1 MNHKK
6 NQLRKHKQIATG
18 LFLFMAAVYCVMVYL
33 LKYSPT
39 SWMGYVKAFSEA
51 AMVGALADWFAVTAL
66 FRHPMGLKIPHTNLI
81 ENKKNAIGDNL
92 GNFVSDNFLT
102 PANIRPYVQKIDVA
116 QLLNNWLQ
124 QDKNKQIIETEI
136 IYMAQSVLHG
146 VDNATVISFLKQKA
160 QSGIDTINWQKLTAK
175 GLKYLIDQGKT
186 NRVIA
191 LVIPKIQDYI
201 QENRTVIY
209 QQIIEK
215 KPLLGLIGGHTV
227 TDQLIKG
234 LTTFLT
240 DIYDNEEHKIR
251 IEITHQLQVL
261 ITEIE
266 SSDSWKEKLNTLI
279 HSFLTPEVINEY
291 TSSFWENAKKEI
303 KAQLHDS
310 NSVLNQYVSNQI
322 NQFTINLS
330 TDLELQQKINNWAQT
345 SIYRLALKNSKEVS
359 LVIKNTVEKWDGK
372 ELSEKLELE
381 VGKDLQFIRI
391 NGTLIGGIVG
401 LFIYI
406 ITSWI

>member
-136 IYMAQSVLHG
+136 IYMAQSVLNG

-279 HSFLTPEVINEY
+279 YSFLTPEVINEY